1 MPTSNQRT
9 LRECYQT
16 LTPVNMISTR
26 LPNLK
31 FQDIR
36 LVQALVWIGLILTV
50 LVLWASTIFLTDRFT
65 AEQREKSFQRAGLYA
80 STISATL
87 QRNAYVPLLLS
98 RDQTLIYALLT
109 GDYANTSIRL
119 ISFKEDLS
127 AASILL
133 MDINGLVVAATEPR
147 DIFVKEEQPRFFVR
161 ALSETETV
169 FQALRIDGKINGF
182 YYARKIVF
190 EDESIGVIVVEVDL
204 QRQENFWRRSGATVV
219 LSDTSGDILLASQPA
234 WRDTTVQDL
243 LTSTFR
249 PTPLERLLGNKDPA
263 PQSFVHIDG
272 ERLLVSQVSVGFL
285 GWDLSYFAS
294 LENVEARVNALVAL
308 ELMILALFA
317 ALVFYLISRR
327 TTRRSTQIQA
337 ESAELHRLNNR
348 LSAEIEQR
356 QRAEKMLETAEQSL
370 EQASK
375 LAALGQMSASVSHEL
390 NQPLA
395 AMRTYLAGARL
406 LLKRNRIEE
415 ALISFQ
421 RIDDLIERMG
431 AITKQLKSHA
441 TKSSGAIVTVDL
453 RDSVASALSMMAPQL
468 GQTQVNIIRNLPN
481 HAANVVGDP
490 VRIEQIIVNLLRNA
504 LDAVKPIEDK
514 RIEITLK
521 AENVIT
527 LTIQDNGTGI
537 EDASTLFEPFAT
549 TKKAGEGVGLG
560 LAISAGFASDMDG
573 KLTGRNATPVGAI
586 FELQLPRAPAQ

>member
-1 MPTSNQRT
+1 MKTA
-9 LRECYQT
+9 
-16 LTPVNMISTR
+16 R
-26 LPNLK
+26 LPAL
-31 FQDIR
+31 R
-36 LVQALVWIGLILTV
+36 LPDLRLIQILVWVGLLLTV
-50 LVLWASTIFLTDRFT
+50 LLLWASTSFLTDRFT
-65 AEQREKSFQRAGLYA
+65 TEQREKSLQRAGLYA

-98 RDQTLIYALLT
+98 RDQTLIYALIT
-109 GDYANTSIRL
+109 GDYSATSTRL

-127 AASILL
+127 AASIIL

-147 DIFVKEEQPRFFVR
+147 DIFVEEERPGFFIR
-161 ALSETETV
+161 ALRESATV

-182 YYARKIVF
+182 YYARKIEF

-204 QRQENFWRRSGATVV
+204 QRQENFWRRSGANVV
-219 LSDTSGDILLASQPA
+219 LSDSAGDILLASQPA
-234 WRDTTVQDL
+234 WRDTTLQDL
-243 LTSTFR
+243 LTSTYR
-249 PTPLERLLGNKDPA
+249 PTTSERLFGNEEQS
-263 PQSFVHIDG
+263 PQSFVHING
-272 ERLLVSQVSVGFL
+272 QRLLVSEASVGFL

-294 LENVEARVNALVAL
+294 LEDAQARVNAFIAL
-308 ELMILALFA
+308 ELMILAMLA
-317 ALVFYLISRR
+317 ALIFYLISRK
-327 TTRRSTQIQA
+327 TTRKSTEIQA
-337 ESAELHRLNNR
+337 ESAELRRLNKR
-348 LSAEIEQR
+348 LSSEIEQR
-356 QRAEKMLETAEQSL
+356 QRAEQMLETAEQSL

-406 LLKRNRIEE
+406 LLQRNRTEE

-441 TKSSGAIVTVDL
+441 TKTSGVAITVDL
-453 RDSVASALSMMAPQL
+453 RDSVASAMSMMAPQL
-468 GQTQVNIIRNLPN
+468 GKTQVNIVRNFSAQP
-481 HAANVVGDP
+481 ANVVGDP

-504 LDAVKPIEDK
+504 LDAVKPVEDK

-521 AENVIT
+521 VDDAVT

-549 TKKAGEGVGLG
+549 TKKPGEGVGLG
-560 LAISAGFASDMDG
+560 LAISAGFASDMGG

>member
-1 MPTSNQRT
+1 MKTAKLPT
-9 LRECYQT
+9 LRFPD
-16 LTPVNMISTR
+16 LR
-26 LPNLK
+26 LI
-31 FQDIR
+31 QI
-36 LVQALVWIGLILTV
+36 LVWVGLMLTV
-50 LVLWASTIFLTDRFT
+50 LLLWASTSFLTDRFT
-65 AEQREKSFQRAGLYA
+65 TEQREKSLQRASLYA

-98 RDQTLIYALLT
+98 RDQTLIYALIT
-109 GDYANTSIRL
+109 GDYSATSTRL

-127 AASILL
+127 AASIIL
-133 MDINGLVVAATEPR
+133 MDINGLVVAATEAR
-147 DIFVKEEQPRFFVR
+147 DIFVEEERPGFFIR
-161 ALSETETV
+161 ALRESATV

-182 YYARKIVF
+182 YYARKIEF

-204 QRQENFWRRSGATVV
+204 QRQESFWRRSGANVV
-219 LSDTSGDILLASQPA
+219 LSDSAGDILLASQPA
-234 WRDTTVQDL
+234 WRDITLQDL
-243 LTSTFR
+243 LTSTYR
-249 PTPLERLLGNKDPA
+249 PTTSERLFGNDEEST
-263 PQSFVHIDG
+263 QSFVHING
-272 ERLLVSQVSVGFL
+272 ERLLVSEASVGFL

-294 LENVEARVNALVAL
+294 LEDAQARVNAFIAL
-308 ELMILALFA
+308 ELMILAMLA
-317 ALVFYLISRR
+317 ALMFYLISRK
-327 TTRRSTQIQA
+327 TTRKSTEIQA
-337 ESAELHRLNNR
+337 ESAELRRLNKR
-348 LSAEIEQR
+348 LSSEIEQR
-356 QRAEKMLETAEQSL
+356 QRAEQMLETAEQSL

-406 LLKRNRIEE
+406 LLQRNRIEE

-441 TKSSGAIVTVDL
+441 TKTSDLAIKVDL

-468 GQTQVNIIRNLPN
+468 GQTQVNIVRNLGDQ
-481 HAANVVGDP
+481 AATVVGDP

-521 AENVIT
+521 VEDAVT
-527 LTIQDNGTGI
+527 LTVQDNGTGI
-537 EDASTLFEPFAT
+537 EDANTLFEPFAT
-549 TKKAGEGVGLG
+549 TKRPGEGVGLG
-560 LAISAGFASDMDG
+560 LAISAGFASDMGG

-586 FELQLPRAPAQ
+586 FELQLPRALAQ

>member
-1 MPTSNQRT
+1 MKTAKLPS
-9 LRECYQT
+9 L
-16 LTPVNMISTR
+16 R
-26 LPNLK
+26 LPEL
-31 FQDIR
+31 R
-36 LVQALVWIGLILTV
+36 LIQILVWVGLLLTV
-50 LVLWASTIFLTDRFT
+50 LLLWASTSFLTDRFT
-65 AEQREKSFQRAGLYA
+65 TEQREKSLQRAGLYA

-98 RDQTLIYALLT
+98 RDQTLIYALIT
-109 GDYANTSIRL
+109 GDYSATSSRL

-127 AASILL
+127 AASIIL

-147 DIFVKEEQPRFFVR
+147 DIFVEEERPGFFIR
-161 ALSETETV
+161 ALRENATV

-182 YYARKIVF
+182 YYARKIEF

-204 QRQENFWRRSGATVV
+204 QRQENFWRRSGANVV
-219 LSDTSGDILLASQPA
+219 LSDSAGDILLASQPA
-234 WRDTTVQDL
+234 WRDTTLQDL
-243 LTSTFR
+243 LTSTYR
-249 PTPLERLLGNKDPA
+249 PTTSERLFGAEDES
-263 PQSFVHIDG
+263 PQSFVHING
-272 ERLLVSQVSVGFL
+272 QRLLVSEASVGFL

-294 LENVEARVNALVAL
+294 LEDAQARVNAFIAL
-308 ELMILALFA
+308 ELMILAMLA
-317 ALVFYLISRR
+317 ALIFYLISRR
-327 TTRRSTQIQA
+327 TTQKSTEIQA
-337 ESAELHRLNNR
+337 ESAELRRLNTR
-348 LSAEIEQR
+348 LSSEIEQR
-356 QRAEKMLETAEQSL
+356 QRAEQMLETAEQSL

-406 LLKRNRIEE
+406 LLQRNRTEE

-441 TKSSGAIVTVDL
+441 TKTTGVAIKVDL

-468 GQTQVNIIRNLPN
+468 GKTQVNILRNFPDQP
-481 HAANVVGDP
+481 ADVVGDP
-490 VRIEQIIVNLLRNA
+490 VRIEQIIVNLMRNA

-514 RIEITLK
+514 RIEITLTVDD
-521 AENVIT
+521 AVS

-549 TKKAGEGVGLG
+549 TKKPGEGVGLG
-560 LAISAGFASDMDG
+560 LAISAGFASDMGG
-573 KLTGRNATPVGAI
+573 KLTGRNATPIGAI

>member
-1 MPTSNQRT
+1 M
-9 LRECYQT
+9 
-16 LTPVNMISTR
+16 
-26 LPNLK
+26 
-31 FQDIR
+31 
-36 LVQALVWIGLILTV
+36 LTV
-50 LVLWASTIFLTDRFT
+50 LLLWASTSFLTDRFT
-65 AEQREKSFQRAGLYA
+65 TEQREKSLQRASLYA

-98 RDQTLIYALLT
+98 RDQTLIYALIT
-109 GDYANTSIRL
+109 GDYSATSTRL

-127 AASILL
+127 AASIIL
-133 MDINGLVVAATEPR
+133 MDINGLVVAATEAR
-147 DIFVKEEQPRFFVR
+147 DIFVEEERPGFFIR
-161 ALSETETV
+161 ALRESATV

-182 YYARKIVF
+182 YYARKIEF

-204 QRQENFWRRSGATVV
+204 QRQESFWRRSGANVV
-219 LSDTSGDILLASQPA
+219 LSDSAGDILLASQPA
-234 WRDTTVQDL
+234 WRDITLQDL
-243 LTSTFR
+243 LTSTYR
-249 PTPLERLLGNKDPA
+249 PTTSERLFGNDEEST
-263 PQSFVHIDG
+263 QSFVHING
-272 ERLLVSQVSVGFL
+272 ERLLVSEASVGFL

-294 LENVEARVNALVAL
+294 LEDAQARVNAFIAL
-308 ELMILALFA
+308 ELMILAMLA
-317 ALVFYLISRR
+317 ALMFYLISRK
-327 TTRRSTQIQA
+327 TTRKSTEIQA
-337 ESAELHRLNNR
+337 ESAELRRLNKR
-348 LSAEIEQR
+348 LSSEIEQR
-356 QRAEKMLETAEQSL
+356 QRAEQMLETAEQSL

-406 LLKRNRIEE
+406 LLQRNRIEE

-441 TKSSGAIVTVDL
+441 TKTSDLAIKVDL

-468 GQTQVNIIRNLPN
+468 GQTQVNIVRNLGDQ
-481 HAANVVGDP
+481 AATVVGDP

-521 AENVIT
+521 VEDAVT
-527 LTIQDNGTGI
+527 LTVQDNGTGI
-537 EDASTLFEPFAT
+537 EDANTLFEPFAT
-549 TKKAGEGVGLG
+549 TKRPGEGVGLG
-560 LAISAGFASDMDG
+560 LAISAGFASDMGG

-586 FELQLPRAPAQ
+586 FELQLPRALAQ

>member
-1 MPTSNQRT
+1 MKTAKLPA
-9 LRECYQT
+9 L
-16 LTPVNMISTR
+16 R
-26 LPNLK
+26 LPEL
-31 FQDIR
+31 R
-36 LVQALVWIGLILTV
+36 LIQILVWVGLMLTV
-50 LVLWASTIFLTDRFT
+50 LLLWASTSFLTDRFT
-65 AEQREKSFQRAGLYA
+65 TEQREKSLQRAGLYA
-80 STISATL
+80 NTISATL

-98 RDQTLIYALLT
+98 RDQSLIYALIT
-109 GDYANTSIRL
+109 GDYSATSTRL

-127 AASILL
+127 AASIIL

-147 DIFVKEEQPRFFVR
+147 DIFVEEERPGFFIR
-161 ALSETETV
+161 ALRESATV

-182 YYARKIVF
+182 YYARKIEF

-204 QRQENFWRRSGATVV
+204 QRQESFWRRSGANVV
-219 LSDTSGDILLASQPA
+219 LSDSAGDILLASQPA
-234 WRDTTVQDL
+234 WRDITLQDL
-243 LTSTFR
+243 LTSTYR
-249 PTPLERLLGNKDPA
+249 PTTSERLFGNDEEST
-263 PQSFVHIDG
+263 QSFVHING
-272 ERLLVSQVSVGFL
+272 ERLLVSEASVGFL

-294 LENVEARVNALVAL
+294 LEDAQARVNAFIAL
-308 ELMILALFA
+308 ELMILAMLA
-317 ALVFYLISRR
+317 ALMFYLISRK
-327 TTRRSTQIQA
+327 TTRKSTEIQA
-337 ESAELHRLNNR
+337 ESAELRRLNKR
-348 LSAEIEQR
+348 LSSEIEQR
-356 QRAEKMLETAEQSL
+356 QRAEQMLETAEQSL

-406 LLKRNRIEE
+406 LLQRNRIEE

-441 TKSSGAIVTVDL
+441 TKTSDLAIKVDL

-468 GQTQVNIIRNLPN
+468 GQTQVNIVRNLGDQ
-481 HAANVVGDP
+481 AATVVGDP

-521 AENVIT
+521 VEDAVT
-527 LTIQDNGTGI
+527 LTVQDNGTGI
-537 EDASTLFEPFAT
+537 EDANTLFEPFAT
-549 TKKAGEGVGLG
+549 TKRPGEGVGLG
-560 LAISAGFASDMDG
+560 LAISAGFASDMGG

-586 FELQLPRAPAQ
+586 FELQLPRALAQ

>member
-1 MPTSNQRT
+1 MKTAKLPT
-9 LRECYQT
+9 LRLPDY
-16 LTPVNMISTR
+16 R
-26 LPNLK
+26 LI
-31 FQDIR
+31 QI
-36 LVQALVWIGLILTV
+36 LVWVGLLLTV
-50 LVLWASTIFLTDRFT
+50 LLLWASTSFLTDRFT
-65 AEQREKSFQRAGLYA
+65 TEQREKSLQRAGLYA

-98 RDQTLIYALLT
+98 RDQTLIYALIT
-109 GDYANTSIRL
+109 GDYSATSTRL

-127 AASILL
+127 AASIIL

-147 DIFVKEEQPRFFVR
+147 DIFVEEERPRFFIR
-161 ALSETETV
+161 ALRESATV

-182 YYARKIVF
+182 YYARKIEF

-204 QRQENFWRRSGATVV
+204 QRQENFWRRSGANVV
-219 LSDTSGDILLASQPA
+219 LSDSAGDILLASQPA
-234 WRDTTVQDL
+234 WRDTTLQDL
-243 LTSTFR
+243 LTSTYR
-249 PTPLERLLGNKDPA
+249 PTTSERLFGNVEES
-263 PQSFVHIDG
+263 PQSFVHING
-272 ERLLVSQVSVGFL
+272 QRLLVSEASVGFL

-294 LENVEARVNALVAL
+294 LEDAQARVNAFIAL
-308 ELMILALFA
+308 ELMILAMLA
-317 ALVFYLISRR
+317 ALIFYLISRK
-327 TTRRSTQIQA
+327 TTRKSTEIQA
-337 ESAELHRLNNR
+337 ESAELRRLNKR
-348 LSAEIEQR
+348 LSSEIEQR
-356 QRAEKMLETAEQSL
+356 QRAEQMLETAEQSL

-406 LLKRNRIEE
+406 LLQRNRTEE

-441 TKSSGAIVTVDL
+441 TKTTEMAITIDL
-453 RDSVASALSMMAPQL
+453 RDSVASAMSMMSPQL
-468 GQTQVNIIRNLPN
+468 GQTQVNIVRNFPN
-481 HAANVVGDP
+481 QAANVIGDP

-521 AENVIT
+521 VEDAVT
-527 LTIQDNGTGI
+527 LTIKDNGTGI

-549 TKKAGEGVGLG
+549 TKKTGEGVGLG
-560 LAISAGFASDMDG
+560 LAISAGFASDMGG

-586 FELQLPRAPAQ
+586 FELQLPRALAQ

>member
-1 MPTSNQRT
+1 MKTAKLPA
-9 LRECYQT
+9 L
-16 LTPVNMISTR
+16 R
-26 LPNLK
+26 LPDL
-31 FQDIR
+31 R
-36 LVQALVWIGLILTV
+36 LIQILVWAGLFLTV
-50 LVLWASTIFLTDRFT
+50 LLLWASTSFLTDRFT
-65 AEQREKSFQRAGLYA
+65 TEQREKSLQRASLFA

-98 RDQTLIYALLT
+98 RDQALIYALIT
-109 GDYANTSIRL
+109 GDYSSTSTRL

-127 AASILL
+127 AASIIL

-147 DIFVKEEQPRFFVR
+147 DIFVEEERPGFFIR
-161 ALSETETV
+161 ALRENATV

-182 YYARKIVF
+182 YYARKIEF

-204 QRQENFWRRSGATVV
+204 QRQENFWRRSGANVV
-219 LSDTSGDILLASQPA
+219 LSDSAGDILLASQPT
-234 WRDTTVQDL
+234 WRNTTLQDL
-243 LTSTFR
+243 LTSTYR
-249 PTPLERLLGNKDPA
+249 PTTSERLFGAEDQS
-263 PQSFVHIDG
+263 PQSFVHING
-272 ERLLVSQVSVGFL
+272 QRLLVSEASVGFL

-294 LENVEARVNALVAL
+294 LEDAQARVNAFIAL
-308 ELMILALFA
+308 ELMILAMLA
-317 ALVFYLISRR
+317 ALMFYMISRK
-327 TTRRSTQIQA
+327 TTRKSTQIQA
-337 ESAELHRLNNR
+337 ESAELRRLNTR
-348 LSAEIEQR
+348 LSSEIEQR
-356 QRAEKMLETAEQSL
+356 QRAEQMLETAEQSL

-406 LLKRNRIEE
+406 LLQRNRTEE

-441 TKSSGAIVTVDL
+441 TKTTGVAITVDL
-453 RDSVASALSMMAPQL
+453 RDSVLSALSMMAPQL
-468 GQTQVNIIRNLPN
+468 GKTQVNIVRNFP
-481 HAANVVGDP
+481 AGPANVVCDP

-504 LDAVKPIEDK
+504 LDAVKPVEDK

-521 AENVIT
+521 VDDVVI
-527 LTIQDNGTGI
+527 LTVQDNGTGI

-549 TKKAGEGVGLG
+549 TKKPGEGVGLG
-560 LAISAGFASDMDG
+560 LAISAGFARDMNG
-573 KLTGRNATPVGAI
+573 KLTGRNATPIGAI

>member
-1 MPTSNQRT
+1 M
-9 LRECYQT
+9 
-16 LTPVNMISTR
+16 
-26 LPNLK
+26 
-31 FQDIR
+31 
-36 LVQALVWIGLILTV
+36 A
-50 LVLWASTIFLTDRFT
+50 LVLWASTSFLTDRFT
-65 AEQREKSFQRAGLYA
+65 AEQREKSLQRAGLYA

-98 RDQTLIYALLT
+98 RDQALIYALLT
-109 GDYANTSIRL
+109 DDYSATSSRL

-127 AASILL
+127 AASIML
-133 MDINGLVVAATEPR
+133 MDINGLVVAATDPR
-147 DIFVKEEQPRFFVR
+147 DIFVKEESPGFFVR
-161 ALSETETV
+161 ALRESETV

-182 YYARKIVF
+182 YYARKIEF

-204 QRQENFWRRSGATVV
+204 QRQESFWRRSGATVV
-219 LSDTSGDILLASQPA
+219 LSDSAGDILLASQPA
-234 WRDTTVQDL
+234 WRDTTIQEL
-243 LTSTFR
+243 LTSTYR
-249 PTPLERLLGNKDPA
+249 PTPSERLFGNEDPA
-263 PQSFVHIDG
+263 PQSFVYVDG
-272 ERLLVSQVSVGFL
+272 ERLLVSESSVGFL
-285 GWDLSYFAS
+285 GWHLSYFAS
-294 LENVEARVNALVAL
+294 LENVQARVNALIAL
-308 ELMILALFA
+308 ELMILAMLA
-317 ALVFYLISRR
+317 ALIFYLISRK
-327 TTRRSTQIQA
+327 TTRKSTQIQA
-337 ESAELHRLNNR
+337 ESAELRRLNGR

-356 QRAEKMLETAEQSL
+356 QKAEQMLETAEQSL

-406 LLKRNRIEE
+406 LLQRNRTEE

-441 TKSSGAIVTVDL
+441 TKASGSAATVDL

-468 GQTQVNIIRNLPN
+468 GQTQVNIVRNLPD
-481 HAANVVGDP
+481 HTANVVGDP

-521 AENVIT
+521 AEDNVT
-527 LTIQDNGTGI
+527 LTIQDNGIGI
-537 EDASTLFEPFAT
+537 EDAGTLFEPFAT

-560 LAISAGFASDMDG
+560 LAISAGFASDMNG

>member
-1 MPTSNQRT
+1 M
-9 LRECYQT
+9 L
-16 LTPVNMISTR
+16 
-26 LPNLK
+26 
-31 FQDIR
+31 
-36 LVQALVWIGLILTV
+36 
-50 LVLWASTIFLTDRFT
+50 LVLWASTSFLTDRFT
-65 AEQREKSFQRAGLYA
+65 AEQREKSLQRAGLYA

-109 GDYANTSIRL
+109 DDYSVTSSRL

-127 AASILL
+127 AASIIL
-133 MDINGLVVAATEPR
+133 MDINGLVVAATDPR
-147 DIFVKEEQPRFFVR
+147 DIFVEEESPGFFIR
-161 ALSETETV
+161 ALRESDTV

-182 YYARKIVF
+182 YYARKIEF

-204 QRQENFWRRSGATVV
+204 QRQESFWRRSGATVV
-219 LSDTSGDILLASQPA
+219 LSDSTGDILLASQPA

-243 LTSTFR
+243 LTSTYR
-249 PTPLERLLGNKDPA
+249 PTTSERLFGNAAPA

-272 ERLLVSQVSVGFL
+272 ERLLVSDASVGFL
-285 GWDLSYFAS
+285 GWHLSYFAS
-294 LENVEARVNALVAL
+294 LENVQARVNALIAL
-308 ELMILALFA
+308 ELMILAMLA
-317 ALVFYLISRR
+317 AFVFYLISRK
-327 TTRRSTQIQA
+327 TTRKSTQIQA
-337 ESAELHRLNNR
+337 ESAELRRLNNR

-356 QRAEKMLETAEQSL
+356 QKAEQMLETAEQSL

-406 LLKRNRIEE
+406 LLQRNRTEE

-441 TKSSGAIVTVDL
+441 TKASGASITVDL

-468 GQTQVNIIRNLPN
+468 GQTQVNIVRNLPDY
-481 HAANVVGDP
+481 AANVVGDP

-514 RIEITLK
+514 RIEITLS
-521 AENVIT
+521 AEDTVT
-527 LTIQDNGTGI
+527 LTIQDNGVGI
-537 EDASTLFEPFAT
+537 EDAGTLFEPFAT

>member
-1 MPTSNQRT
+1 MKTAKLPS
-9 LRECYQT
+9 L
-16 LTPVNMISTR
+16 R
-26 LPNLK
+26 LPEL
-31 FQDIR
+31 R
-36 LVQALVWIGLILTV
+36 LIQILVWVGLLLTV
-50 LVLWASTIFLTDRFT
+50 LLLWASTSFLTDRFT
-65 AEQREKSFQRAGLYA
+65 TEQREKSLQRAGLYA

-98 RDQTLIYALLT
+98 RDQTLIYALIT
-109 GDYANTSIRL
+109 GDYSATSSRL

-127 AASILL
+127 AASIIL

-147 DIFVKEEQPRFFVR
+147 DIFVEEERPGFFIR
-161 ALSETETV
+161 ALRENATV

-182 YYARKIVF
+182 YYARKIEF

-204 QRQENFWRRSGATVV
+204 QRQENFWRRSGANVV
-219 LSDTSGDILLASQPA
+219 LSDSAGDILLASQPA
-234 WRDTTVQDL
+234 WRDTTLQDL
-243 LTSTFR
+243 LTSTYR
-249 PTPLERLLGNKDPA
+249 PTTSERLFGAEDES
-263 PQSFVHIDG
+263 PQSFVHING
-272 ERLLVSQVSVGFL
+272 QRLLVSEASVGFL

-294 LENVEARVNALVAL
+294 LEDAQARVNAFIAL
-308 ELMILALFA
+308 ELMILAMLA
-317 ALVFYLISRR
+317 ALIFYLISRR
-327 TTRRSTQIQA
+327 TTQKSTEIQA
-337 ESAELHRLNNR
+337 ESAELRRLNTR
-348 LSAEIEQR
+348 LSSEIEQR
-356 QRAEKMLETAEQSL
+356 QRAEQMLETAEQSL

-406 LLKRNRIEE
+406 LLQRNRTEE

-441 TKSSGAIVTVDL
+441 TKTTGVAIKVDL

-468 GQTQVNIIRNLPN
+468 GKTQVNILRNFPDQP
-481 HAANVVGDP
+481 ADVVGDP
-490 VRIEQIIVNLLRNA
+490 VRIEQIIVNLMRNA

-514 RIEITLK
+514 RIEITLTVGD
-521 AENVIT
+521 AVS

-549 TKKAGEGVGLG
+549 TKKPGEGVGLG
-560 LAISAGFASDMDG
+560 LAISAGFASDMGG
-573 KLTGRNATPVGAI
+573 KLTGRNATPIGAI

>member
-1 MPTSNQRT
+1 M
-9 LRECYQT
+9 
-16 LTPVNMISTR
+16 
-26 LPNLK
+26 
-31 FQDIR
+31 
-36 LVQALVWIGLILTV
+36 V
-50 LVLWASTIFLTDRFT
+50 LVLWASTSFLTDRFT
-65 AEQREKSFQRAGLYA
+65 TEQREKSLQRAGLYA

-98 RDQTLIYALLT
+98 RDQTLIYALIT
-109 GDYANTSIRL
+109 GDYSVTSTRL

-127 AASILL
+127 AASIIL

-147 DIFVKEEQPRFFVR
+147 DIFVEDERPGFFVR
-161 ALSETETV
+161 ALRESETV
-169 FQALRIDGKINGF
+169 FQALRIDGKISGF
-182 YYARKIVF
+182 YYARKIEF

-204 QRQENFWRRSGATVV
+204 QRQENFWRRSGANVV
-219 LSDTSGDILLASQPA
+219 LSDSTGDILLASQPT
-234 WRDTTVQDL
+234 WRDTTLQDL
-243 LTSTFR
+243 LTSTYR
-249 PTPLERLLGNKDPA
+249 PTPSERLFGNVEES
-263 PQSFVHIDG
+263 PQSFVYIDG
-272 ERLLVSQVSVGFL
+272 QRLLVSEASVGFL

-294 LENVEARVNALVAL
+294 LEDVQARVNAFIAL
-308 ELMILALFA
+308 ELMILAMLA
-317 ALVFYLISRR
+317 ALIFYLISRK
-327 TTRRSTQIQA
+327 TTRKSTEIQA
-337 ESAELHRLNNR
+337 ESAELHRLNKR
-348 LSAEIEQR
+348 LSSEIEQR
-356 QRAEKMLETAEQSL
+356 QRAEQMLETAEQSL

-406 LLKRNRIEE
+406 LLQRNRTEE

-441 TKSSGAIVTVDL
+441 TKASDLKITIDL
-453 RDSVASALSMMAPQL
+453 RDSVASAMSMMAPQL
-468 GQTQVNIIRNLPN
+468 GQTQVNIVRNLPDQ
-481 HAANVVGDP
+481 AANVIADP

-521 AENVIT
+521 VEDAIT

-549 TKKAGEGVGLG
+549 TKKPGEGVGLG
-560 LAISAGFASDMDG
+560 LAISAGFASDMGG

-586 FELQLPRAPAQ
+586 FELQLPRASAQ